1 MNYIKKTKEAT
12 EKIIKKVEKGIN
24 NNINSVRGKI
34 YKAQVEAEN
43 KASGLS
49 IKDIKH
55 ELQFN
60 LYSNELGKFL
70 ISFCEYI
77 MYILAFCG
85 IITFLYGQSTDY
97 KVVNLSLQLGLIQ
110 IFIASVIGGIC
121 YIKNKPL
128 PILVYTVITAIT
140 YFLRLTDRSY
150 YNIINVFVSVCMS
163 IGAVCIIKSII
174 KSKGLKGITGIF
186 NGLFSADDEYSEKI
200 SRTEIM
206 IRCPK
211 CGKICSKDD
220 NYCVHCGEMIRLQRR
235 VERNSKKKTTEKA
248 SSKLKKLSKKA
259 MNAKNN
265 KTTVM
270 KDIEKKIIN
279 NTQD

>member
-1 MNYIKKTKEAT
+1 MNHIKIIKEAT
-12 EKIIKKVEKGIN
+12 EKIIKKFKKGIN

-60 LYSNELGKFL
+60 LYSNEVGKFL

-77 MYILAFCG
+77 MYILACCG
-85 IITFLYGQSTDY
+85 IIIFLYGQSTDY
-97 KVVNLSLQLGLIQ
+97 NVASLCIQLGMIQ
-110 IFIASVIGGIC
+110 IFIALIIGGIC
-121 YIKNKPL
+121 YIKNKPI
-128 PILVYTVITAIT
+128 PMLVYTVITAVT
-140 YFLRLTDRSY
+140 YFLRLIGHSY

-163 IGAVCIIKSII
+163 IAAVCIIRSII
-174 KSKGLKGITGIF
+174 KSKGSKGITEILS
-186 NGLFSADDEYSEKI
+186 GLFGSDDEYSEEV

-211 CGKICSKDD
+211 CGNI
-220 NYCVHCGEMIRLQRR
+220 
-235 VERNSKKKTTEKA
+235 
-248 SSKLKKLSKKA
+248 
-259 MNAKNN
+259 
-265 KTTVM
+265 
-270 KDIEKKIIN
+270 
-279 NTQD
+279 

>member
-1 MNYIKKTKEAT
+1 MNDIKKTKEAT

-24 NNINSVRGKI
+24 NNINSVKGKI

-43 KASGLS
+43 RANGLS

-77 MYILAFCG
+77 MYILACCG
-85 IITFLYGQSTDY
+85 IVTFLYGQSTDY
-97 KVVNLSLQLGLIQ
+97 NVASLCLQLGMIQ
-110 IFIASVIGGIC
+110 IFLALIVGGIC
-121 YIKNKPL
+121 YIKNKPIPML
-128 PILVYTVITAIT
+128 IYTIVTAVT
-140 YFLRLTDRSY
+140 YFLRLTEHSY

-163 IGAVCIIKSII
+163 IAAVCIIRGMI
-174 KSKGLKGITGIF
+174 KSKESKGITGIF
-186 NGLFSADDEYSEKI
+186 SGLFGTDDEYSEEI

-206 IRCPK
+206 IKCPK

-220 NYCVHCGEMIRLQRR
+220 NFCVHCGEMIRLQRR
-235 VERNSKKKTTEKA
+235 VERNSKKKNTNKA
-248 SSKLKKLSKKA
+248 SGKIKKLSKKA
-259 MNAKNN
+259 KKANN
-265 KTTVM
+265 NNNTVM
-270 KDIEKKIIN
+270 KDIEEKIIK